1 MYQYIYDFMDSES
14 DELMVVRGEMG
25 APDDAA
31 VQELQEFGLREYDKN
46 RRLVI
51 LTGDGAMQ
59 LLQAYNKMKRHARAL
74 EEEQKS
80 RIPMSVL
87 ARLAEKNLHRNPV
100 GGREEFA
107 RTEDLL
113 TTWSAANGGVGQ
125 DVLAKMGEAYEA
137 IMSKERER
145 AEHDWLMEHGGQR
158 VSIEKGD
165 YHDRSCTT
173 EHHYK

>member
-1 MYQYIYDFMDSES
+1 MDTVT
-14 DELMVVRGEMG
+14 DDLMVLRGELM
-25 APDDAA
+25 APDEAA

-59 LLQAYNKMKRHARAL
+59 LLQAYNKMKRYARAL

-87 ARLAEKNLHRNPV
+87 AKHAEKNLRRNPE

-113 TTWSAANGGVGQ
+113 TTWSAANDGIGQ
-125 DVLAKMGEAYEA
+125 DVLAEMGDAYET

-158 VSIEKGD
+158 VNFERGD

-173 EHHYK
+173 EHHYKL

>member
-1 MYQYIYDFMDSES
+1 MDTVS
-14 DELMVVRGEMG
+14 DELMVLKGELR

-31 VQELQEFGLREYDKN
+31 VQELQEFGFRGYDKAQ
-46 RRLVI
+46 RLVI

-59 LLQAYNKMKRHARAL
+59 LLQAYNKMKRRARNL
-74 EEEQKS
+74 EEEQKC

-87 ARLAEKNLHRNPV
+87 AKHAEKNLRRNPE

-125 DVLAKMGEAYEA
+125 DVLDELEDAYEA
-137 IMSKERER
+137 ITSKERER
-145 AEHDWLMEHGGQR
+145 AEHDWLLEHGGQR
-158 VSIEKGD
+158 VNFEQGD

-173 EHHYK
+173 EHHYNK